1 MEKRIKIKDGW
12 VFKGIENGEI
22 ILEKEYEYPKTWS
35 DCLKDKEFAN
45 TLEFLDVNSSVH
57 GLAPYIR
64 TIDPLDVAIQSSWN
78 LLPEGYGAKMLA
90 LSRLLVCRD
99 AYRKIEGFDGDKD
112 KLVFAIKHI
121 YSEANKKRLLC
132 LSKVSTRDG
141 SLTISFSKLKT
152 AEEFMKNFSGLIKEA
167 GDLVL

>member
-22 ILEKEYEYPKTWS
+22 VLEKEYEYPKTWS

-45 TLEFLDVNSSVH
+45 TLEFIDVNSYVQS
-57 GLAPYIR
+57 LSPYIR
-64 TIDPLDVAIQSSWN
+64 TIDPLDVAVQSSWN
-78 LLPEGYGAKMLA
+78 LLPEGYGAKILA

-99 AYRKIEGFDGDKD
+99 AYRKIEGFDGDES
-112 KLVFAIKHI
+112 KLVFAVKHI
-121 YSEANKKRLLC
+121 YSEANKRRLLC

-152 AEEFMKNFSGLIKEA
+152 AEEFMKNFPELIEEA

>member
-22 ILEKEYEYPKTWS
+22 VLEREYDFPKTWS
-35 DCLKDKEFAN
+35 DCLKDKEFTN
-45 TLEFLDVNSSVH
+45 TLEFLDVNSQVH
-57 GLAPYIR
+57 SLAPYIR
-64 TIDPLDVAIQSSWN
+64 TISALDVANQSSWN

-90 LSRLLVCRD
+90 LSRLLVIRD
-99 AYRKIEGFDGDKD
+99 AYRRIEGFDGDKD

-121 YSEANKKRLLC
+121 YSEANKRRLLC

-141 SLTISFSKLKT
+141 NLVISFSKIKT
-152 AEEFMKNFSGLIKEA
+152 AEEFMKNFSELIEEA
-167 GDLVL
+167 GDLLL